1 MTIIRN
7 FIYLFVTISFLAISN
22 VNSKSI
28 EDFGWSFE
36 NNFLEVYSS
45 IEHDQPNK
53 CDLNINQ
60 FKVERN
66 IRPLWNDAVLK
77 KPDIYNF
84 ENDQL
89 NNIVNNQHLPI
100 IQHELMNDDCGTDRY
115 EQFTYCPT
123 NQEIVQYEIDM
134 FISPEQLLNNVHW
147 NQNSEYFIGH
157 SNDEILLKSS
167 YWQGPST
174 RILAYNEKTKI
185 LRETQLIPI
194 RITDTEV
201 KGVIR
206 HKFLKMVNEDI
217 PYNLCPKI

>member
-1 MTIIRN
+1 MTTIRN
-7 FIYLFVTISFLAISN
+7 FILLSITIGYLAIPN
-22 VNSKSI
+22 LNAKNI
-28 EDFGWSFE
+28 EDFGRSFE
-36 NNFLEVYSS
+36 NDFLEVYSS
-45 IEHDQPNK
+45 IEHNQPKK
-53 CDLNINQ
+53 CQLNINE
-60 FKVERN
+60 FKVERE

-89 NNIVNNQHLPI
+89 NNTVNNQHLPI

-123 NQEIVQYEIDM
+123 SKEIVQYEIDI

-147 NQNSEYFIGH
+147 NKDSDYFIGH

-174 RILAYNEKTKI
+174 RILAYNEKTNT

-194 RITDTEV
+194 RISDTEV
-201 KGVIR
+201 KGVVR
-206 HKFLKMVNEDI
+206 HKFLKMVNRDG
-217 PYNLCPKI
+217 PYNLCPNI

>member
-1 MTIIRN
+1 MKIIRN
-7 FIYLFVTISFLAISN
+7 FIYLSVTIGFLSISN
-22 VNSKSI
+22 VNAKNI

-36 NNFLEVYSS
+36 NDFLEVYSS
-45 IEHDQPNK
+45 IEHDQSNK
-53 CDLNINQ
+53 CDLNINR
-60 FKVERN
+60 FKVESN
-66 IRPLWNDAVLK
+66 IKPLWNDALLK
-77 KPDIYNF
+77 RPDIYNF
-84 ENDQL
+84 ESGQL
-89 NNIVNNQHLPI
+89 NNIVNNQYLPI
-100 IQHELMNDDCGTDRY
+100 IQHELMNYDCDTDRY
-115 EQFTYCPT
+115 EQFTYCPASK
-123 NQEIVQYEIDM
+123 EIVQYEIDM

-206 HKFLKMVNEDI
+206 HKFLKTAIGDS
-217 PYNLCPKI
+217 PYNLCPNI

>member
-1 MTIIRN
+1 MTTIRN
-7 FIYLFVTISFLAISN
+7 FILLSITIGYLAIPN
-22 VNSKSI
+22 LNAKNI
-28 EDFGWSFE
+28 EDFGRSFE
-36 NNFLEVYSS
+36 NDFLEVYSS
-45 IEHDQPNK
+45 IEHNQPKK
-53 CDLNINQ
+53 CQLNINE
-60 FKVERN
+60 FKVERE

-89 NNIVNNQHLPI
+89 NNTVNNQHLPI

-123 NQEIVQYEIDM
+123 SKEIVQYEIDI

-147 NQNSEYFIGH
+147 NQDSAYFIGH
-157 SNDEILLKSS
+157 ENDEILLKSS

-206 HKFLKMVNEDI
+206 HKFLKTVNGDD
-217 PYNLCPKI
+217 PYNLCPNI

>member
-1 MTIIRN
+1 MIIIRN
-7 FIYLFVTISFLAISN
+7 FIYLFISIVFLTISN
-22 VNSKSI
+22 VNAKNI

-36 NNFLEVYSS
+36 NDFLEVYSS
-45 IEHDQPNK
+45 IEHVQPNK
-53 CDLNINQ
+53 CQLSINQ

-100 IQHELMNDDCGTDRY
+100 IQHELMNDDCNTDRY

-123 NQEIVQYEIDM
+123 NKAVVQYEIDM

-147 NQNSEYFIGH
+147 NQDSEYFIGH

-174 RILAYNEKTKI
+174 RILAYNDKTKI

-201 KGVIR
+201 KGIIR
-206 HKFLKMVNEDI
+206 HKFLKMANGDG
-217 PYNLCPKI
+217 PYNLCPNI